1 MRTSPAIRVDTVAYI
16 LRQHA
21 DQLYEAL
28 TELLGADDDLEL
40 EDLTRD
46 QEQELMLLII
56 SLIRSV
62 AAESRQMTPYL
73 GAVASFGI
81 ENLAEITK
89 YLERRAA
96 AELQRVIDAKLR
108 EYLSVVVDPG
118 SPDSW
123 NVDAALRRFAD
134 MANADTDLRKRAT
147 TIGAQKFL
155 KRQLAELREA
165 LTTIDSRAADL
176 EQQAREWLGQRA
188 RAPDGHER
196 AYGSFGDPAIG
207 LHISPRMQRWNP
219 DRLDTPLRWVVL
231 KLEHEFE
238 SDQQP
243 TTVASDPDA
252 VSSQAVT
259 SLSLKERLNRL
270 AALLADGTIT
280 QAEHDASRRRIL
292 DQL

>member
-1 MRTSPAIRVDTVAYI
+1 MRTSPAIRADTVAYI

-40 EDLTRD
+40 EELTRD
-46 QEQELMLLII
+46 QEQELMLFIV
-56 SLIRSV
+56 SLVRSV
-62 AAESRQMTPYL
+62 AAEIRQMTPYL
-73 GAVASFGI
+73 REVAAFGI
-81 ENLAEITK
+81 ENFSEITI
-89 YLERRAA
+89 YLGERSAIK
-96 AELQRVIDAKLR
+96 LQQVIDAKLR
-108 EYLSVVVDPG
+108 EYLGVLVDSG

-123 NVDAALRRFAD
+123 NIDAALRRFAD
-134 MANADTDLRKRAT
+134 MANADEDLRERVTAV
-147 TIGAQKFL
+147 GAQRFL
-155 KRQLAELREA
+155 RRQLVELREA
-165 LTTIDSRAADL
+165 LTTIDTRASDL
-176 EQQAREWLGQRA
+176 EQQARAWLGQRA
-188 RAPDGHER
+188 QAPDGQER
-196 AYGSFGDPAIG
+196 AYGSFGDPTIG

-231 KLEHEFE
+231 KLEHECE
-238 SDQQP
+238 SGQQP
-243 TTVASDPDA
+243 TPVAPDPDA

-292 DQL
+292 DQA

>member
-1 MRTSPAIRVDTVAYI
+1 
-16 LRQHA
+16 
-21 DQLYEAL
+21 
-28 TELLGADDDLEL
+28 
-40 EDLTRD
+40 
-46 QEQELMLLII
+46 LIV

-81 ENLAEITK
+81 ENFAEITQ
-89 YLERRAA
+89 YLDRRTAD
-96 AELQRVIDAKLR
+96 ELQRVIDAKLR
-108 EYLSVVVDPG
+108 EYLNVVGNPG

-147 TIGAQKFL
+147 AIGAQKFL
-155 KRQLAELREA
+155 RGQLAELREA
-165 LTTIDSRAADL
+165 LTTIDSRASDL

-188 RAPDGHER
+188 QAPDGHER
-196 AYGSFGDPAIG
+196 HWGSFGDPAIG
-207 LHISPRMQRWNP
+207 LHMSPRMQRWNP

-238 SDQQP
+238 RDEQVIP
-243 TTVASDPDA
+243 VATDPGT
-252 VSSQAVT
+252 VSSQAKT
-259 SLSLKERLNRL
+259 SLTLKERLNRL

-292 DQL
+292 EQL